1 MTLVRSQ
8 EKKGEKA
15 VESSKNVGS
24 QLLTMDAAST
34 HKKAPGMQ
42 QKIPTLSFP
51 LRHTL
56 CGLYRLWSGEDN
68 KEMNLPLFS
77 GVPPFLLSAQAME
90 EEAEIIQKKLTALSM
105 PRWQAIVTAMADR
118 TLPDLD
124 GEIFFHISRDKMVA
138 WLLLLPPI
146 GQGKPVEML
155 HLMKLLSEEKVDS
168 GIEWDLVKEMVNQ
181 GQYFQLLPVAWGK
194 QPERGADGWIEDYY
208 ARDQEPNMEV
218 EELAQVGYDSLYSL
232 HLVQEVKKGDAI
244 CRIIPPG
251 QGIPGSTVTGER
263 VPALNG
269 RPAIPPKGRNTE
281 LSEDGNYIV
290 STKDGHVL
298 FNGRTFQ
305 VKPVLKIEG
314 DVTPEDGTVQ
324 FVGDIQILGD
334 VVSGA
339 SVQATGSI
347 QVNGMVEASTIEA
360 GEHVVVSGGI
370 QGQDNALIRAYKS
383 VYAKYLEHCTVYAFQ
398 RIQADC
404 IIESEIFSNGTIQVR
419 TGRAV
424 IVGGHIQAAGEI
436 SVGTVGSKAERIT
449 TVVLGGQPCEALERA
464 QMMEELNRTEEKLR
478 KVSSQPA
485 SPEVRK
491 EISQLN
497 LNVCVTKMKLEKLE
511 KDLKKS
517 EVHFRKDCRLVCDTV
532 FPGTEVTIGGNTLL
546 MDRMKERCAFCPGKN
561 KVNLISVV

>member
-1 MTLVRSQ
+1 
-8 EKKGEKA
+8 
-15 VESSKNVGS
+15 
-24 QLLTMDAAST
+24 
-34 HKKAPGMQ
+34 
-42 QKIPTLSFP
+42 
-51 LRHTL
+51 
-56 CGLYRLWSGEDN
+56 
-68 KEMNLPLFS
+68 MNLPLFS
-77 GVPPFLLSAQAME
+77 DAPPFLPSAQAME
-90 EEAEIIQKKLTALSM
+90 EEAEIIQKKLTALTI
-105 PRWQAIVTAMADR
+105 PRWQAIVEAMSDR

-124 GEIFFHISRDKMVA
+124 GEIFFYVSRDKMIA

-155 HLMKLLSEEKVDS
+155 HLMKRLSEEKVGS
-168 GIEWDLVKEMVNQ
+168 AIEWDLVKEMVNQ
-181 GQYFQLLPVAWGK
+181 GQHWFQLMPVAWGK

-208 ARDQEPNMEV
+208 AREQEPNINM
-218 EELAQVGYDSLYSL
+218 EELAQVGYDSLDSL

-244 CRIIPPG
+244 CRIMPPG
-251 QGIPGSTVTGER
+251 KGIPGSTVTGEQI
-263 VPALNG
+263 PALNG
-269 RPAIPPKGRNTE
+269 RPAIPPKGRNTA

-290 STKDGHVL
+290 STEDGHVL

-339 SVQATGSI
+339 SVQATGNI
-347 QVNGMVEASTIEA
+347 QVSGMVEASTIEA

-398 RIQADC
+398 SVRADC

-424 IVGGHIQAAGEI
+424 VVGGHIQAAGEV

-449 TVVLGGQPCEALERA
+449 MVELGGQPCEALERA
-464 QMMEELNRTEEKLR
+464 QIMEELERTEEKLR
-478 KVSSQPA
+478 KVSRQPDN
-485 SPEVRK
+485 PEVRK

-532 FPGTEVTIGGNTLL
+532 FPGTEVTIGGNTLR
-546 MDRMKERCAFCPGKN
+546 MDRIKERCAFCPGKN
-561 KVNLISVV
+561 EVNLISVV